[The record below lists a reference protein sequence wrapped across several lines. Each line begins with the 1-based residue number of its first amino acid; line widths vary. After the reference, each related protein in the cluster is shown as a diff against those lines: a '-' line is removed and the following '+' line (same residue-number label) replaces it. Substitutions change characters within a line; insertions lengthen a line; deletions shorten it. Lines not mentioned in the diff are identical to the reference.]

1 MLLYEL
7 STLAAQILEQLES
20 EDGIDKNLYESLKL
34 DEEEKIVSCARIYR
48 QILSDAQACKD
59 EEKRLSERKKKL
71 ENSAQRLKDMM
82 FEGMKMTGVN
92 TIRRPEFDIMI
103 KKNPPSLRIDKEEN
117 IPNEYFKNLA
127 PVLDKT
133 LLKNAVKS
141 GLNLEGV
148 QLVQTERLEIK

>member
-7 STLAAQILEQLES
+7 STLEAQILEQLES
-20 EDGIDKNLYESLKL
+20 EDGIDKEVYDRLKL

-48 QILSDAQACKD
+48 QILSDAQVCKD

-82 FEGMKMTGVN
+82 FEGMKITG
-92 TIRRPEFDIMI
+92 TSKIRRPEFDIMI
-103 KKNPPSLRIDKEEN
+103 KKNPPSLQIDNEEN

-133 LLKNAVKS
+133 LLRNAVKS